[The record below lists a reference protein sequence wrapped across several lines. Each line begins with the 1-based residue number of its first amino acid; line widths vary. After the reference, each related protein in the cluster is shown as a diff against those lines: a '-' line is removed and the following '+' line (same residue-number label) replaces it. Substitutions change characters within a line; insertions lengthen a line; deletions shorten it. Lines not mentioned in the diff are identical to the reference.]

1 MKSPA
6 LFLDRDGTINE
17 EVDFLTNPDH
27 LHLISGVSAALRE
40 AKSMGFKLFVI
51 TNQSG
56 IARGFLTEE
65 HLRDIHTALNER
77 LTADGSALDRIY
89 YCPHHPEL
97 GVEPY
102 RISCDC
108 RKPKPGMIEQAIRE
122 YDIDPSRSFVVGDRM
137 IDMQAGNAAGI
148 PSIMVLTGY
157 GADELAL
164 CRQQQVPVFHVAN
177 NLPDAVQFIK
187 QLIHQ
192 SQPSLQ

>member
-27 LHLISGVSAALRE
+27 LHLINGVSAALRE

-65 HLRDIHTALNER
+65 HLRHIHTALNER
-77 LTADGSALDRIY
+77 LAADNAALDRIY

-97 GVEPY
+97 GNEPY
-102 RISCDC
+102 RTDCDC
-108 RKPKPGMIEQAIRE
+108 RKPKPGMIRQAISE
-122 YDIDPSRSFVVGDRM
+122 YNIDAARSFVIGDRM
-137 IDMQAGNAAGI
+137 IDCQAGNAAGI
-148 PSIMVLTGY
+148 PAIMVLTGY

-164 CRQQQVPVFHVAN
+164 CREQRVPVYHVAN
-177 NLPDAVQFIK
+177 NLPDAIQFIK
-187 QLIHQ
+187 QHIHQ

>member
-27 LHLISGVSAALRE
+27 LHLISGVTAALRD
-40 AKSMGFKLFVI
+40 AKAMGFKLFVI

-65 HLRDIHTALNER
+65 RLQEIHTALNDR
-77 LTADGSALDRIY
+77 LTADGAAIDRIY

-97 GVEPY
+97 GSAPY
-102 RISCDC
+102 RTVCEC
-108 RKPKPGMIEQAIRE
+108 RKPKPGMIQQAVRE
-122 YDIDPSRSFVVGDRM
+122 YAIDPARSFVIGDRM
-137 IDMQAGNAAGI
+137 IDCQAANAAGI
-148 PSIMVLTGY
+148 PAIMVLTGY

-164 CRQQQVPVFHVAN
+164 CREQQVPVFHVAET
-177 NLPDAVQFIK
+177 LPDAVQFIK
-187 QLIHQ
+187 KLIHQ
-192 SQPSLQ
+192 TQPSLQ